1 MLWNV
6 MECYGMLW
14 NGLDRF
20 WNGLELELDNIMII
34 IVILFDDMNCMFDDN
49 MVNDTKNSNKLLLF
63 PWIFIEINIKFIK
76 LLLIFQI
83 I

>member
-1 MLWNV
+1 
-6 MECYGMLW
+6 MLW

-20 WNGLELELDNIMII
+20 WNGLELELDNIII
-34 IVILFDDMNCMFDDN
+34 LILFDDKNCMFDDN
-49 MVNDTKNSNKLLLF
+49 MVNDTKNSIKLLLY

-76 LLLIFQI
+76 LLIIFQI

>member
-1 MLWNV
+1 
-6 MECYGMLW
+6 MLW

-20 WNGLELELDNIMII
+20 WNGLELELDDIMII

-49 MVNDTKNSNKLLLF
+49 MVNDTKNLIKLLLF

-76 LLLIFQI
+76 LL
-83 I
+83 

>member
-1 MLWNV
+1 
-6 MECYGMLW
+6 MLW

-49 MVNDTKNSNKLLLF
+49 MVNDTKNLIKLLLF